1 MRLREIIAKC
11 LQLTGSPTII
21 VLENRGPKGKERKNM
36 NQSEMKAKI
45 TKVIDDDLNYFEV
58 LWSDSDEDGRYER
71 ELYADAN
78 LNQFTVEAIDSDKFR
93 TVLSYKLDESEYE
106 VAFEFTVELD
116 DDRLYA
122 FASGENSERQFEEQI
137 EDAFNATLAA

>member
-1 MRLREIIAKC
+1 
-11 LQLTGSPTII
+11 
-21 VLENRGPKGKERKNM
+21 M

-45 TKVIDDDLNYFEV
+45 TKAIDEELNYFEV
-58 LWSDSDEDGRYER
+58 LWSDSDEDGRYGR
-71 ELYADAN
+71 EWYADAN

-93 TVLSYKLDESEYE
+93 TVLSFKLDESDYE

-116 DDRLYA
+116 EDRLYA

-137 EDAFNATLAA
+137 EKAFNASLAA